1 MRKQAIYSQEI
12 HLWIEIKESHLNESE
27 SSSSSMPSN
36 DGAKIRISGAI
47 HDDRRLY
54 GRKKLLF

>member
-12 HLWIEIKESHLNESE
+12 HLWTEINESHLKETD
-27 SSSSSMPSN
+27 SSSSMPCSN
-36 DGAKIRISGAI
+36 DGANIRISGAI

-54 GRKKLLF
+54 VRKN

>member
-12 HLWIEIKESHLNESE
+12 HLWMDIKESHLNESE
-27 SSSSSMPSN
+27 SSSSMPLSK

-47 HDDRRLY
+47 HDDRRSLY
-54 GRKKLLF
+54 VRKNY